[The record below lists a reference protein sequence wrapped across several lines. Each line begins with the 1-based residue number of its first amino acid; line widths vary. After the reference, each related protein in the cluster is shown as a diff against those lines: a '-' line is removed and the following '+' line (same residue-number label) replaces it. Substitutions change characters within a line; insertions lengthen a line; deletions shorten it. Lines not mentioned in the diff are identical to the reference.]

1 MNERNSHN
9 LVAVRIAYV
18 ELNQISFPKNI
29 FSCCFFS
36 SFRFS
41 VSAVGTMYPSSCRTA
56 VLTADVLRE
65 ENDAVRRLADW
76 DAFRKFKGRSGFYIL
91 VWYIAVMLSPLV
103 F

>member
-1 MNERNSHN
+1 MR
-9 LVAVRIAYV
+9 LFPAV
-18 ELNQISFPKNI
+18 
-29 FSCCFFS
+29 FFS

-76 DAFRKFKGRSGFYIL
+76 DAFRKFKGRLGFYIL
-91 VWYIAVMLSPLV
+91 VWYIAVMLSSLV
-103 F
+103 FLISWRGKNFEIKTTTAA